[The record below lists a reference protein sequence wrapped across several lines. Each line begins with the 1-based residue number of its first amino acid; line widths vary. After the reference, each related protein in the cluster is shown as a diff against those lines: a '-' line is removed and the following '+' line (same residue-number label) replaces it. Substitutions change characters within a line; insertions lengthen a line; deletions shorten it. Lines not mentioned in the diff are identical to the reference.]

1 MKSLLTILLN
11 NYNYPSWFIEM
22 EGYMPEPNDYSE
34 GRLDEQ
40 KALREA

>member
-1 MKSLLTILLN
+1 MLKVLFDC
-11 NYNYPSWFIEM
+11 YAYPKWYIDM

-40 KALREA
+40 KVMREA